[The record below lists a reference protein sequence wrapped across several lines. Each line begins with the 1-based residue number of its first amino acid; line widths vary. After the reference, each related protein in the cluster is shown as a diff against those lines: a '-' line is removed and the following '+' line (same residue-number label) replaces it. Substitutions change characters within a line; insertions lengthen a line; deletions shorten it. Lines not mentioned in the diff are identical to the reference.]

1 MTRLGMALNGG
12 KGKKTQDDFVDFM
25 NEPLPT
31 LVDAS
36 DVVCSPE
43 LDDSAPLVRSI
54 ASAADKRK
62 GSDIVAMRVSKVT
75 ATTSFMVFAT
85 GNSRPQNDAIAKSI
99 IDGVIEE
106 HDGRRIKGDGG
117 PEGTSDSGWILLD
130 YGDVMVHVM
139 TPKSRL
145 FYDIEGQW
153 RRRGGEDVDLS
164 DVLLPDVPASPPGL
178 AMEEGQPQM
187 GGGMADVSEED
198 DPFWS

>member
-1 MTRLGMALNGG
+1 MVNRSRLLASCCVCFARPSRAWIPTCAITRKDPMTRLGMALNGG

-43 LDDSAPLVRSI
+43 QDDSAPLVRSI

-117 PEGTSDSGWILLD
+117 PE
-130 YGDVMVHVM
+130 Y
-139 TPKSRL
+139 
-145 FYDIEGQW
+145 F
-153 RRRGGEDVDLS
+153 
-164 DVLLPDVPASPPGL
+164 
-178 AMEEGQPQM
+178 
-187 GGGMADVSEED
+187 
-198 DPFWS
+198 